1 MLLQNLCGIDFE
13 NNFLDIIF
21 LGRIWIGYLSMIENK
36 VGVARRTSP
45 NNFSLSGLIH
55 QNKTDWKSCFIK
67 CLANR

>member
-1 MLLQNLCGIDFE
+1 
-13 NNFLDIIF
+13 
-21 LGRIWIGYLSMIENK
+21 MIENK

-67 CLANR
+67 CL